1 MDEQTIADYKQAG
14 KIARDSL
21 NYGKELIKKG
31 AKVVDVLDKVERKII
46 ELGALPAF
54 PAQIS
59 LNEVAAHY
67 CSEEHDETTFDDQ
80 VACLDVGVHVNGFI
94 GDNALTVDLSN
105 SNKDLVKASRD
116 ALNAA
121 LEVVKPGAKLTDI
134 GEAIETTIVN
144 AGFQPIRNLSGHG
157 LGEFNVHSPP
167 TIPNFNTKESAVLK
181 EGQAIAIEPF
191 ATKGVGMIEQKGDA
205 SVFELVGKK
214 STRIGFVRDIIKEIE
229 TYNNLPFTIR
239 WLTKK
244 FSENQVQYALSEL
257 RKLGILKEHPPLVE
271 KQQGLVAQSE
281 HTILVLEDPIITTK

>member
-1 MDEQTIADYKQAG
+1 MDEQTINNYKQAG
-14 KIARDSL
+14 KIARDAL
-21 NYGKELIKKG
+21 NHGKDLIKRG
-31 AKVVDVLDKVERKII
+31 TRVVDVLDKVEEKIK

-67 CSEEHDETTFDDQ
+67 CSEEDDETTFDDQ
-80 VACLDVGVHVNGFI
+80 VVCLDVGVHVNGFI

-105 SNKDLVKASRD
+105 DHKDLVKASRE

-121 LEVVKPGAKLTDI
+121 LEVVKPGAKLANI
-134 GEAIETTIVN
+134 GKAIETTITD
-144 AGFQPIRNLSGHG
+144 AGFQPVRNLSGHG
-157 LGEFNVHSPP
+157 LGEFNVHSKP
-167 TIPNFNTKESAVLK
+167 TIPNFDTKENATL
-181 EGQAIAIEPF
+181 EENQAIAIEPF
-191 ATKGVGMIEQKGDA
+191 ATTGVGMIEQKGDA

-214 STRIGFVRDIIKEIE
+214 STRIGFVRNIIKEIE

-244 FSENQVQYALSEL
+244 FSANQVQYALNEM

-281 HTILVLEDPIITTK
+281 HTILVLEDPIITTN